1 MTTATSSRKFTGQK
15 ITTFIAGAGL
25 RFLDTF
31 ANAAVLHGIV
41 SDGRALFRTSK
52 KIDLSLPA
60 MDEPMKSRV
69 ESYVRAC
76 EQILSCRTGRP
87 LGLQEELTHENLA
100 LFRDEY
106 GKGYTADPRL
116 IATVRRHVDNGSRL
130 RWYTLAEDERE
141 RSIRRI
147 CGEVDGRVVAVVML
161 CT

>member
-1 MTTATSSRKFTGQK
+1 MTTATAPRKFSGQT
-15 ITTFIAGAGL
+15 IRTFLAGAGVK
-25 RFLDTF
+25 FTDIF
-31 ANAAVLHGIV
+31 YAAAVLHGIV

-52 KIDLSLPA
+52 KIDLQLPV
-60 MDEPMKSRV
+60 MDEPLTARLT
-69 ESYVRAC
+69 SYLRSC
-76 EQILSCRTGRP
+76 EQILSCHTGRP

-106 GKGYTADPRL
+106 GKGYTADPKL